1 MKSKQKTKKMK
12 NLIRTALIIFNL
24 LYFNNISEGRT
35 GLNIDDKPGIIKGV
49 IIEIQ
54 SKEPIEYANIA
65 IYNSVDS
72 SLVTGGITNLKG
84 EFEIRGISFGD
95 YYMEAK
101 FIGFEKSAIKEINI
115 NKENPIF
122 NSGNINLKPSSLEIG
137 SIDVIADK
145 AAIEYKLDKKVV
157 NVSQVISAAGGSAAS
172 VLENTPSVQVD
183 IEGNVTLRGSGS
195 FSVLIDGRPSVLSGS
210 DALRQ
215 IPASAL
221 ESIEIITNPSAKY
234 EPDGSAGIINLITKK
249 NSLNGISGIINGS
262 IGTGDKY
269 RSDFLLNYR
278 TEKFNY
284 FVGADWRDEINHGSM
299 ASYRETYLGD
309 TTNFLS
315 IGGNRDFVRSG
326 QNFKGGFD
334 FYLSKNTT
342 FTLSGEVGKSKNNR
356 SAEELIREYTIPNS
370 TDIYSL
376 NNEISKSE
384 NDFFSGTFN
393 FQHRFKEEGHKIE
406 ANAFYSGQT
415 GFDSDVENEML
426 TDNKYTP
433 SGTYLAQVKA
443 YENEDENEIRL
454 KADYT
459 LPFGKVSKLEAGFQS
474 RIEREKESTSFQ
486 EYDPLTGTWITS
498 NFFSSAIDFKN
509 DIHAVYATYSN
520 KLGGLEFMGGLRGEL
535 TDREI
540 KSTANDSVAS
550 LKLYDLFPTLHLS
563 YDIGEKNEIMASY
576 SRRIN
581 RPGGWDLNVVPTYFN
596 RYTIREGN
604 PELEPEYTDSYDL
617 GYMLKFG
624 RSYLSLE
631 AFSRITKNKIE
642 RIESLGNDGILYL
655 KSENLGK
662 DYSTGLELM
671 GNVEFTK
678 WLTVNAS
685 ISGFNYRIE
694 GEVDGE
700 SFNREST
707 NWSGRMNTA
716 IKFYDNSRMQIQGF
730 YRGPSVSA
738 QGESKASFVTTLA
751 LKQDFFKKKLSATIS
766 VQDLFGTAK
775 FERESVTSGFKNW
788 FEMKREPRVVMLTLS
803 YKINNF
809 KSDERRNGPGGSGN
823 MDVGGEEM

>member
-1 MKSKQKTKKMK
+1 MKKL
-12 NLIRTALIIFNL
+12 LIAKLILFKILIFS
-24 LYFNNISEGRT
+24 NIASGVT
-35 GLNIDDKPGIIKGV
+35 VFADDDKPGTIKG
-49 IIEIQ
+49 IIVDNATGQ
-54 SKEPIEYANIA
+54 AMEYANIA
-65 IYNSVDS
+65 VYNKEDS
-72 SLVTGGITNLKG
+72 TLVTGGITG
-84 EFEIRGISFGD
+84 TDGQFEIKGMPLGE
-95 YYMEAK
+95 YYLEAH
-101 FIGFEKSAIKEINI
+101 FIGFEKSKVAEIVLDT
-115 NKENPIF
+115 ESPAF
-122 NSGNINLKPSSLEIG
+122 NSGSIKLSPSAVEIG
-137 SIDVIADK
+137 SVDVVADK
-145 AAIEYKLDKKVV
+145 AAVEYKLDKKVV
-157 NVSQVISAAGGSAAS
+157 NVSQVYSAAGGSAAN

-195 FSVLIDGRPSVLSGS
+195 FTVLIDGRPSVLSGS

-234 EPDGSAGIINLITKK
+234 EPDGSAGIINLIMKK
-249 NSLNGISGIINGS
+249 NSMNGLSGVINGT

-269 RSDFLLNYR
+269 RGDFLLNYR

-284 FVGADWRDEINHGSM
+284 FLGADWRDETNYGSM
-299 ASYRETYLGD
+299 ASSRETYSGD
-309 TTNFLS
+309 TTKYLT
-315 IGGNRDFVRSG
+315 IGGDRNFIRGG

-334 FYLSKNTT
+334 FYLSDKTT

-356 SAEELIREYTIPNS
+356 GGEELIHEYTIPQS
-370 TDIYSL
+370 TDIYSV
-376 NNEISKSE
+376 NNEISASE
-384 NDFFSGTFN
+384 NDFYSSTLN
-393 FQHRFKEEGHKIE
+393 FQHKFKEEGHKIE

-415 GFDSDVENEML
+415 GFDSDEENEML
-426 TDNKYTP
+426 TDENYNP
-433 SGTYLAQVKA
+433 SGTYLAQVKTT
-443 YENEDENEIRL
+443 EEEDENEFRL

-459 LPFGKVSKLEAGFQS
+459 LPISDVSKLEAGFQS

-486 EYDPLTGTWITS
+486 EYDPISGTWITS
-498 NFFSSAIDFKN
+498 DYFSSAIDFKN

-520 KLGGLEFMGGLRGEL
+520 KLGGLEFMAGLRGEL

-540 KSTANDSVAS
+540 KSSANDSVAA

-581 RPGGWDLNVVPTYFN
+581 RPGGWDLNPVPTYFN

-631 AFSRITKNKIE
+631 AFTRITKNKIE
-642 RIESLGNDGILYL
+642 RIESLGDDGILYL

-662 DYSTGLELM
+662 DYSTGMELM

-700 SFNREST
+700 AFDREST
-707 NWSGRMNTA
+707 NWSGRMNTT
-716 IKFYDNSRMQIQGF
+716 IKFSDNSRMQIQGF

-738 QGESKASFVTTLA
+738 QGESKASFFTTMA
-751 LKQDFFKKKLSATIS
+751 LKQDFLKKKLTATLT
-766 VQDLFGTAK
+766 VQDPFGTAK
-775 FERESVTSGFKNW
+775 FERESVTSEFKNW
-788 FEMKREPRVVMLTLS
+788 FEWKREPRVVMLTLS

-809 KSDERRNGPGGSGN
+809 KSDERGNNSDGGGN
-823 MDVGGEEM
+823 MNDGGGEM

>member
-1 MKSKQKTKKMK
+1 MK
-12 NLIRTALIIFNL
+12 NLLIAKLILFNL
-24 LYFNNISEGRT
+24 FIFGNVANAFPVYT
-35 GLNIDDKPGIIKGV
+35 DDNKPGAIKGV
-49 IIEIQ
+49 IVDKATGQ
-54 SKEPIEYANIA
+54 AMEYANIA
-65 IYNSVDS
+65 IYNKADS
-72 SLVTGGITNLKG
+72 MLVTGGITKNNG
-84 EFEIRGISFGD
+84 EFEISGMPLGE
-95 YYMEAK
+95 YYLEAH
-101 FIGFEKSAIKEINI
+101 FIGFVKSKVTNI
-115 NKENPIF
+115 VIDKENPLF
-122 NSGNINLKPSSLEIG
+122 NSGSIKLSPSAIEIG
-137 SIDVIADK
+137 SVDVVADK
-145 AAIEYKLDKKVV
+145 AAVEYKLDKKVI
-157 NVSQVISAAGGSAAS
+157 NVSQVISAAGGSAAN

-195 FSVLIDGRPSVLSGS
+195 FTVLIDGRPSVLSGS

-221 ESIEIITNPSAKY
+221 DNIEIITNPSAKY
-234 EPDGSAGIINLITKK
+234 EPDGSAGIINLIMKK
-249 NSLNGISGIINGS
+249 NSMNGLSGIINGT

-269 RSDFLLNYR
+269 RGDFLLNYR

-284 FVGADWRDEINHGSM
+284 FLGADWRDETNYGSM
-299 ASYRETYLGD
+299 ASSRETYLGD

-315 IGGNRDFVRSG
+315 IGGDRDFIRGG

-334 FYLSKNTT
+334 FYLSDKTT

-356 SAEELIREYTIPNS
+356 SAKEFIHEYNVPQS
-370 TDIYSL
+370 FDIYSV
-376 NNEISKSE
+376 NDEISASE

-393 FQHRFKEEGHKIE
+393 FQHKFKEEGHKIE
-406 ANAFYSGQT
+406 ANAFYSGQN
-415 GFDSDVENEML
+415 GFDSDKENEML
-426 TDNKYTP
+426 TDENYNP

-443 YENEDENEIRL
+443 YEDEDEKELRL

-459 LPFGKVSKLEAGFQS
+459 LPFSKVSKLEAGFQS
-474 RIEREKESTSFQ
+474 RIEREQESTTFE
-486 EYDPLTGTWITS
+486 EYDPVSGTWITS
-498 NFFSSAIDFKN
+498 DFFSSAIDFKN

-540 KSTANDSVAS
+540 KSSANDSVAT

-617 GYMLKFG
+617 GYMMKFG

-631 AFSRITKNKIE
+631 AFNRITKNKIE
-642 RIESLGNDGILYL
+642 RIETLGDDGILYL
-655 KSENLGK
+655 KSENSGK

-685 ISGFNYRIE
+685 ISGFKYRLQGDI
-694 GEVDGE
+694 DGE
-700 SFNREST
+700 AFDREST
-707 NWSGRMNTA
+707 NWSGRMNTT
-716 IKFYDNSRMQIQGF
+716 IKFSDNSRMQIQGF

-738 QGESKASFVTTLA
+738 QGESKASFYTTLA
-751 LKQDFFKKKLSATIS
+751 LKQDFLKKKLTATLTM
-766 VQDLFGTAK
+766 QDPFGTAN
-775 FERESVTSGFKNW
+775 FERESVTESFKSW
-788 FEMKREPRVVMLTLS
+788 FEMKREPRVLMLTLS

-809 KSDERRNGPGGSGN
+809 KSDERGGGSGGGN
-823 MDVGGEEM
+823 MDMGGGEM

>member
-1 MKSKQKTKKMK
+1 M
-12 NLIRTALIIFNL
+12 
-24 LYFNNISEGRT
+24 
-35 GLNIDDKPGIIKGV
+35 
-49 IIEIQ
+49 
-54 SKEPIEYANIA
+54 EYANIA
-65 IYNSVDS
+65 IYNLVDS
-72 SLVTGGITNLKG
+72 SLVTGGITNGKG

-95 YYMEAK
+95 YYLEAK
-101 FIGFEKSAIKEINI
+101 FIGFDKSAIKEINI
-115 NKENPIF
+115 SRENPTF
-122 NSGNINLKPSSLEIG
+122 NSGNIVLKPSTLKIG
-137 SIDVIADK
+137 SIDVVADK
-145 AAIEYKLDKKVV
+145 AAVEYKLDKKVV
-157 NVSQVISAAGGSAAS
+157 NVSQVYSAAGGSAAN

-195 FSVLIDGRPSVLSGS
+195 FTVLIDGRPSVLSGS

-221 ESIEIITNPSAKY
+221 DNIEIITNPSAKY

-249 NSLNGISGIINGS
+249 NSLNGFSGIINGS
-262 IGTGDKY
+262 IGTRDKY
-269 RSDFLLNYR
+269 RGDFLLNYR

-284 FVGADWRDEINHGSM
+284 FLGADWRDETNYGSM
-299 ASYRETYLGD
+299 SSSRETYLGD
-309 TTNFLS
+309 TTRYLT
-315 IGGNRDFVRSG
+315 IGGDRNYIRGG

-334 FYLSKNTT
+334 FFLSDKTT

-356 SAEELIREYTIPNS
+356 SGEELIHEYTIPQT
-370 TDIYSL
+370 TDIYSV
-376 NNEISKSE
+376 NNETSFRE
-384 NDFFSGTFN
+384 NDFYSGTFN
-393 FQHRFKEEGHKIE
+393 LQHKFKEEGHKIE
-406 ANAFYSGQT
+406 ANIFYSGET
-415 GFDSDVENEML
+415 GIDGDEENEML
-426 TDNKYTP
+426 TDENYNP
-433 SGTYLAQVKA
+433 SGTYLARVQSS
-443 YENEDENEIRL
+443 EEEDEKELRI

-459 LPFGKVSKLEAGFQS
+459 LPISDVSKLEAGYQG
-474 RIEREKESTSFQ
+474 RMEREKESTSFQ
-486 EYDPLTGTWITS
+486 EYDPVSGTWITS
-498 NFFSSAIDFKN
+498 DFFSSAIDFRN
-509 DIHAVYATYSN
+509 DIYAVYATYSN

-540 KSTANDSVAS
+540 KSSANDSVAA

-563 YDIGEKNEIMASY
+563 YDIGDKNEIMASY

-642 RIESLGNDGILYL
+642 RVERLGDDGILYL

-671 GNVEFTK
+671 GNVEFAK

-685 ISGFNYRIE
+685 ISGFNYRLE
-694 GEVDGE
+694 GEIDGE
-700 SFNREST
+700 AFDREST
-707 NWSGRMNTA
+707 NWSGRMNTT
-716 IKFYDNSRMQIQGF
+716 IKFSDNSRMQIQGF

-738 QGESKASFVTTLA
+738 QGESKASFYTTLA
-751 LKQDFFKKKLSATIS
+751 MKQDFMKKKLTATLS
-766 VQDLFGTAK
+766 LQDLFGTAN
-775 FERESVTSGFKNW
+775 FQRESVTSSFKNR

-809 KSDERRNGPGGSGN
+809 KSDERGNGSGGGGN
-823 MDVGGEEM
+823 MDMGGGEM

>member
-1 MKSKQKTKKMK
+1 M
-12 NLIRTALIIFNL
+12 RNL
-24 LYFNNISEGRT
+24 LLSLSIL
-35 GLNIDDKPGIIKGV
+35 LNLETFGSFTEEYDAFSDDDKPGTIKGE
-49 IIEIQ
+49 IIEE
-54 SKEPIEYANIA
+54 STGNAMEYANVA
-65 IYNSVDS
+65 VYNVTDS
-72 SLVTGGITNLKG
+72 SLVTGGITNEKG
-84 EFEIRGISFGD
+84 EFEIKGMQMGE
-95 YYMEAK
+95 YYLEAQ
-101 FIGFEKSAIKEINI
+101 FIGFEKSKVDDIILDKET
-115 NKENPIF
+115 PSF
-122 NSGNINLKPSSLEIG
+122 NSGKIKLSPSAVALE
-137 SIDVIADK
+137 SVNVVADK
-145 AAIEYKLDKKVV
+145 AAVEYKLDKKVV
-157 NVSQVISAAGGSAAS
+157 NVSQVYSAAGGSAAN

-195 FSVLIDGRPSVLSGS
+195 FTVLIDGRPSVLTGS

-221 ESIEIITNPSAKY
+221 ENIEIITNPSAKY

-249 NSLNGISGIINGS
+249 NSMNGLSGIINGT

-269 RSDFLLNYR
+269 RGDFLLNYR

-284 FVGADWRDEINHGSM
+284 FLGADWRDETNYGSM
-299 ASYRETYLGD
+299 NSSRETYLGD
-309 TTNFLS
+309 TTKFLT
-315 IGGNRDFVRSG
+315 IDGDRDFIRGG

-334 FYLSKNTT
+334 FYLSDKTT

-356 SAEELIREYTIPNS
+356 SGKELIKEYTIPRS
-370 TDIYSL
+370 TDVYSV
-376 NNEISKSE
+376 NDEISFRE
-384 NDFFSGTFN
+384 NDFYSGTLN
-393 FQHRFKEEGHKIE
+393 LQHKFKTEGHKID
-406 ANAFYSGQT
+406 ANIFYSGET
-415 GFDSDVENEML
+415 GIDGDDENEML
-426 TDNKYTP
+426 TDENYNPT
-433 SGTYLAQVKA
+433 GTYLAQVKTS
-443 YENEDENEIRL
+443 EEEDEKDLRI
-454 KADYT
+454 KVDYT
-459 LPFGKVSKLEAGFQS
+459 LPISDVSKLEAGFQS
-474 RIEREKESTSFQ
+474 RVEREKESTSFE
-486 EYDPLTGTWITS
+486 EYDPVSGTWITS
-498 NFFSSAIDFKN
+498 DYFSSAIDFKN

-540 KSTANDSVAS
+540 KSSANDSVAA

-642 RIESLGNDGILYL
+642 RIESLGDDGILYL
-655 KSENLGK
+655 RTENLGK

-685 ISGFNYRIE
+685 ISGFNYRIK

-700 SFNREST
+700 SYDREST
-707 NWSGRMNTA
+707 NWSGRMNTT
-716 IKFYDNSRMQIQGF
+716 IKFSDNSRMQIQGF

-738 QGESKASFVTTLA
+738 QGDSKASFFTTMA
-751 LKQDFFKKKLSATIS
+751 LKQDLLKKKLTATLT
-766 VQDLFGTAK
+766 VQDPFGTAN
-775 FERESVTSGFKNW
+775 FERESVTSEFKNW
-788 FEMKREPRVVMLTLS
+788 FEWKREPRVVMLTLS

-809 KSDERRNGPGGSGN
+809 KSNERGGEQGGGGGN
-823 MDVGGEEM
+823 MDMGGEM

>member
-1 MKSKQKTKKMK
+1 MK
-12 NLIRTALIIFNL
+12 NLLIAKLILINLFIFSN
-24 LYFNNISEGRT
+24 FANAFPFFT
-35 GLNIDDKPGIIKGV
+35 DDDKPGAIKGV
-49 IIEIQ
+49 IVDNATGQAMEF
-54 SKEPIEYANIA
+54 ANIA
-65 IYNSVDS
+65 IYTKADS
-72 SLVTGGITNLKG
+72 MLVTGGITKNNG
-84 EFEIRGISFGD
+84 EFEIRGMPLGE
-95 YYMEAK
+95 YYLEAH
-101 FIGFEKSAIKEINI
+101 FIGFEKSKVTNIVIDKES
-115 NKENPIF
+115 PVF
-122 NSGNINLKPSSLEIG
+122 NSGSIKLSPSAIEIG
-137 SIDVIADK
+137 SVDVVADK
-145 AAIEYKLDKKVV
+145 AAVEYKLDKKVI
-157 NVSQVISAAGGSAAS
+157 NVSQVISAAGGSAAN

-195 FSVLIDGRPSVLSGS
+195 FTVLIDGRPSVLSGS

-221 ESIEIITNPSAKY
+221 ENIEIITNPSAKY
-234 EPDGSAGIINLITKK
+234 EPDGSAGIINLIMKK
-249 NSLNGISGIINGS
+249 NSMNGLSGIINGT
-262 IGTGDKY
+262 IGIGDKY
-269 RSDFLLNYR
+269 RGDFLLNYR

-284 FVGADWRDEINHGSM
+284 FLGADWRDETNYGSM
-299 ASYRETYLGD
+299 ASSRETYLGD

-315 IGGNRDFVRSG
+315 IGGDRDFIRGG
-326 QNFKGGFD
+326 QNLKGGFD
-334 FYLSKNTT
+334 FYLSDKTT

-356 SAEELIREYTIPNS
+356 SAKEFIHEYNVPQS
-370 TDIYSL
+370 FEIYSV
-376 NNEISKSE
+376 NDEISASE

-393 FQHRFKEEGHKIE
+393 FQHKFKEEGHKIE

-415 GFDSDVENEML
+415 GFDSDEENEML
-426 TDNKYTP
+426 TDENYNP

-443 YENEDENEIRL
+443 YEDEDEKELRL

-459 LPFGKVSKLEAGFQS
+459 LPFSKVSKLEAGFQS
-474 RIEREKESTSFQ
+474 RIEREQESTTFE
-486 EYDPLTGTWITS
+486 EYDPVSGTWITS
-498 NFFSSAIDFKN
+498 DFFSSAIDFKN

-540 KSTANDSVAS
+540 KSSANDSVAT

-604 PELEPEYTDSYDL
+604 PDLEPEYTDSYDL
-617 GYMLKFG
+617 GYMMKFG
-624 RSYLSLE
+624 RSYLSIE
-631 AFSRITKNKIE
+631 AFNRITKNKIE
-642 RIESLGNDGILYL
+642 RIETLGDDGILYL
-655 KSENLGK
+655 KSENSGK

-685 ISGFNYRIE
+685 VSGFKYRLK
-694 GEVDGE
+694 GEIDGE
-700 SFNREST
+700 TFDREST
-707 NWSGRMNTA
+707 NWSGRMNTT
-716 IKFYDNSRMQIQGF
+716 IKFSDNSRMQIQGF

-738 QGESKASFVTTLA
+738 QGESKASFFTTLA
-751 LKQDFFKKKLSATIS
+751 MKQDFLKKKLTATLTL
-766 VQDLFGTAK
+766 QDPFGTAN
-775 FERESVTSGFKNW
+775 FERESVTESFKSW

-809 KSDERRNGPGGSGN
+809 KSDERGGGSGGGN
-823 MDVGGEEM
+823 MDMGGGEM

>member
-1 MKSKQKTKKMK
+1 MRSLFIT
-12 NLIRTALIIFNL
+12 IIILFNL
-24 LYFNNISEGRT
+24 LYFNKIVVSAPVYND
-35 GLNIDDKPGIIKGV
+35 DDKRGLIKGA
-49 IIEIQ
+49 IIDKA
-54 SKEPIEYANIA
+54 SKQAMEYANVA
-65 IYNSVDS
+65 IYNSNDS
-72 SLVTGGITNLKG
+72 TLVTGGITGVDG
-84 EFEIRGISFGD
+84 EFEIKDMPLGE
-95 YYMEAK
+95 YYLEAN
-101 FIGFEKSAIKEINI
+101 FIGFEKSVITDIVL
-115 NKENPIF
+115 ENDNRVF
-122 NSGNINLKPSSLEIG
+122 NSGSIVLSPSAFELGGVE
-137 SIDVIADK
+137 VVADK

-157 NVSQVISAAGGSAAS
+157 NVSQVIIAAGGSAAT

-195 FSVLIDGRPSVLSGS
+195 FTVLIDGRPSVLTGS

-221 ESIEIITNPSAKY
+221 ENIEIITNPSAKY
-234 EPDGSAGIINLITKK
+234 EPDGSAGIINLIMKK
-249 NSLNGISGIINGS
+249 NSMNGFSGVINAS
-262 IGTGDKY
+262 IGTRDKY
-269 RSDFLLNYR
+269 RGDFLLNYR

-284 FVGADWRDEINHGSM
+284 FIGADWRDETNYGSM
-299 ASYRETYLGD
+299 ATTRETFFGD
-309 TTNFLS
+309 TTKYLS
-315 IGGNRDFVRSG
+315 IDGDRNYIRGG

-334 FYLSKNTT
+334 YYLSDNTT

-356 SAEELIREYTIPNS
+356 SGEEYILEYTIPKS
-370 TDIYSL
+370 TDIYSI
-376 NNEISKSE
+376 NDEISFRE
-384 NDFFSGTFN
+384 NDFYSGTLN
-393 FQHRFKEEGHKIE
+393 FQHKFKTEGHKIE
-406 ANAFYSGQT
+406 ANIFYSSESGID
-415 GFDSDVENEML
+415 GDEENEML
-426 TDNKYTP
+426 TDENYNP

-443 YENEDENEIRL
+443 SEEEDENDFRM
-454 KADYT
+454 KFDYT
-459 LPFGKVSKLEAGFQS
+459 LPFSEFSKLEAGYQG
-474 RIEREKESTSFQ
+474 RMEREKESTSFQ
-486 EYDPLTGTWITS
+486 EYDPVSGTWIIS
-498 NFFSSAIDFKN
+498 DFFSSAIDFKN

-540 KSTANDSVAS
+540 KSSANDSVAA

-617 GYMLKFG
+617 AYMFKFG

-642 RIESLGNDGILYL
+642 RIESLGDDGILYL
-655 KSENLGK
+655 KSQNFGK

-685 ISGFNYRIE
+685 ISGFNYRLE
-694 GEVDGE
+694 GEIDGE
-700 SFNREST
+700 SSDRQST
-707 NWSGRMNTA
+707 NWNGRMNTTL
-716 IKFYDNSRMQIQGF
+716 KFSDNSRMQIQGF

-738 QGESKASFVTTLA
+738 QGESKASFYTTLA
-751 LKQDFFKKKLSATIS
+751 LKQDFFKKKLTATLS
-766 VQDLFGTAK
+766 VQDPLGTAK
-775 FERESVTSGFKNW
+775 FESESVTNDFKNW
-788 FEMKREPRVVMLTLS
+788 FQWKREPRVVMLTLS

-809 KSDERRNGPGGSGN
+809 KSDERGNGSDGGGN
-823 MDVGGEEM
+823 MDMGGEM

>member
-1 MKSKQKTKKMK
+1 M
-12 NLIRTALIIFNL
+12 RNL
-24 LYFNNISEGRT
+24 LLSISVL
-35 GLNIDDKPGIIKGV
+35 LNLETFGSVTEEYDTFSDDDKPGTIKGE
-49 IIEIQ
+49 IIEE
-54 SKEPIEYANIA
+54 STGNAMEYANVA
-65 IYNSVDS
+65 VYNVTDS
-72 SLVTGGITNLKG
+72 SLVTGGITNEKG
-84 EFEIRGISFGD
+84 EFEIKGMQMGE
-95 YYMEAK
+95 YYLEAQ
-101 FIGFEKSAIKEINI
+101 FIGFEKSKVEDIILD
-115 NKENPIF
+115 KENPSF
-122 NSGNINLKPSSLEIG
+122 NSGKIKLSPSAVALE
-137 SIDVIADK
+137 SVNVVADK
-145 AAIEYKLDKKVV
+145 AAVEYKLDKKVV
-157 NVSQVISAAGGSAAS
+157 NVSQVYSAAGGSAAN

-195 FSVLIDGRPSVLSGS
+195 FTVLIDGRPSVLTGS

-221 ESIEIITNPSAKY
+221 ENIEIITNPSAKY

-249 NSLNGISGIINGS
+249 NSMNGLSGIINGT

-269 RSDFLLNYR
+269 RGDFLLNYR

-284 FVGADWRDEINHGSM
+284 FLGADWRDETNYGSM
-299 ASYRETYLGD
+299 NSSRETYLGD
-309 TTNFLS
+309 TTKFLT
-315 IGGNRDFVRSG
+315 IDGDRDFIRGG

-334 FYLSKNTT
+334 FYLSDKTT

-356 SAEELIREYTIPNS
+356 SGKELIKEYTIPQS
-370 TDIYSL
+370 TDIYSV
-376 NNEISKSE
+376 NDEISFRE
-384 NDFFSGTFN
+384 NDFYSGTLN
-393 FQHRFKEEGHKIE
+393 LQHKFKAEGHKID
-406 ANAFYSGQT
+406 ANIFYSGET
-415 GFDSDVENEML
+415 GIDGDNENEML
-426 TDNKYTP
+426 TDENYNPT
-433 SGTYLAQVKA
+433 GTYLAQVKTS
-443 YENEDENEIRL
+443 EEEDEKDLRI
-454 KADYT
+454 KVDYT
-459 LPFGKVSKLEAGFQS
+459 LPISDVSKLEAGFQS
-474 RIEREKESTSFQ
+474 RVEREKESTSFE
-486 EYDPLTGTWITS
+486 EYDPVSGTWITS
-498 NFFSSAIDFKN
+498 DYFSSAIDFKN
-509 DIHAVYATYSN
+509 DIHAIYATYSN

-540 KSTANDSVAS
+540 KSSANDSVAS

-642 RIESLGNDGILYL
+642 RIESLGDDGILYL
-655 KSENLGK
+655 RTENLGK

-685 ISGFNYRIE
+685 ISGFNYRIK
-694 GEVDGE
+694 GEVKGE
-700 SFNREST
+700 SYDREST
-707 NWSGRMNTA
+707 NWSGRMNTT
-716 IKFYDNSRMQIQGF
+716 IKFTDNSRMQIQGF

-738 QGESKASFVTTLA
+738 QGDSKASFYTTMA
-751 LKQDFFKKKLSATIS
+751 LKQDLLKKKLTATLT
-766 VQDLFGTAK
+766 VQDPFGTAK
-775 FERESVTSGFKNW
+775 FERESVTSEFKNW
-788 FEMKREPRVVMLTLS
+788 FEWKREPRVVMLTLS

-809 KSDERRNGPGGSGN
+809 KSSERGGEQGGGGGN
-823 MDVGGEEM
+823 MDMGGEM